1 MQGGLKLKPMLGHGT
16 PIIGKNCH
24 RILHF
29 MDHVQLNQLAALWF
43 TLMEFVDILSIHII
57 IHASMI
63 KSLPKSS
70 LKFI

>member
-24 RILHF
+24 RILDF
-29 MDHVQLNQLAALWF
+29 MDYVQLNQLAALWF
-43 TLMEFVDILSIHII
+43 SMMKFVNILSIHII
-57 IHASMI
+57 VHASMT
-63 KSLPKSS
+63 KSLPESS